1 MADIPVAP
9 SSSQLIVGDPPVDPD
24 ARIDVDHH
32 DPGFLASRHDRYA
45 EIRQQCP
52 VAFNEHYGG
61 FWLVTDHES
70 VATVARDNETF
81 AHRYEPEPDPEDG
94 FVFHGICGIPR
105 VGGAPRQGVSE
116 IDGPE
121 HADVRRLLNPFF
133 TPARVAALRPRMTE
147 VSTWFLDQVVESG
160 TCDLVLDYATPVPGV
175 LTLEMMGLPS
185 ANWRHYSDFF
195 HATVAYEPDRAE
207 FREAVGRRQEM
218 ADELLAFAHHRRSN
232 PADDITTALV
242 TGHVLGEPLDDVQIL
257 DIMWNLVAGGLDTTT
272 SLVSWALHH
281 LGTHP
286 EDRWHL
292 ITHPEVLPTAIEE
305 FLRFYSPSETLTRTA
320 TCDVELGGHSIRRGD
335 VVMIAWVAAN
345 RDEGV
350 FERADEVVVDRE
362 PNRHLAFGLGGHRC
376 IGSHVARVEAE
387 VMLADVLERLPDY
400 DLDLDAFRPYPGN
413 ALMTGVVSMP
423 AGFTPG
429 PRVGPTVVPF

>member
-1 MADIPVAP
+1 ME
-9 SSSQLIVGDPPVDPD
+9 PD
-24 ARIDVDHH
+24 MRIDVDHH
-32 DPGFLASRHDRYA
+32 DPEFLASRHDRYA
-45 EIRQQCP
+45 EIRRQCP
-52 VAFNEHYGG
+52 VAFNERYGG

-81 AHRYEPEPDPEDG
+81 AHRYEPDPDPDDDL
-94 FVFHGICGIPR
+94 VFHGICGIPR
-105 VGGAPRQGVSE
+105 VARAPRQGVSE

-133 TPARVAALRPRMTE
+133 TPARVEALRPRMVE
-147 VSTWFLDQVVESG
+147 VSTWFLDQVVGAGS
-160 TCDLVLDYATPVPGV
+160 CDLVLDYTTPVPGV

-185 ANWRHYSDFF
+185 SNWRHYADFF

-207 FREAVGRRQEM
+207 FQEAVGRRHEM
-218 ADELLAFAHHRRSN
+218 VEELLGFADHRRSN

-242 TGHVLGEPLDDVQIL
+242 TGHVLGEPLDDTRIL

-286 EDRWHL
+286 DDRRRL
-292 ITHPEVLPTAIEE
+292 IDQSELIPTAIEE

-320 TCDVELGGHSIRRGD
+320 TCDVELGGSNIRRGD

-345 RDEGV
+345 RDECV
-350 FERADEVVVDRE
+350 FDLPDEVVVDRE

-387 VMLADVLERLPDY
+387 LMLADVLERLPDY
-400 DLDLDAFRPYPGN
+400 ELDLAAFRPYPYN

-423 AGFTPG
+423 ASFSPG
-429 PRVGPTVVPF
+429 PTVGPTVAPF